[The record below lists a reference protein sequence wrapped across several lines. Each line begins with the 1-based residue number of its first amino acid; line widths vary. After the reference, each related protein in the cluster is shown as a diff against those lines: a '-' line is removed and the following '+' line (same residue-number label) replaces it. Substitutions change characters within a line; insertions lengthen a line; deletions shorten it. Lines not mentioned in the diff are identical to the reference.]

1 MQSQERALCEYAC
14 GESVVFSECGK
25 PAVRPFMM
33 NVRIDLKR
41 DQYIAVE
48 QPVHDSSSSASA
60 RRTVSAVIG
69 FLP

>member
-1 MQSQERALCEYAC
+1 
-14 GESVVFSECGK
+14 
-25 PAVRPFMM
+25 M